1 MWWRKVL
8 DPYPLSPPMG
18 QPQTILHSS
27 TSSEWILVFLQP
39 VSSRH
44 RSASGY
50 AYVLYLPFSAQ
61 HRRLSLWRCHSAAS
75 RRLASSCCSGF
86 VYAGAPSS
94 ATPSPLKRPR
104 GPAASSGTVRYL
116 NPVSSSRGYRRMTGS
131 WFSPSGVS
139 GSRRAWGHVC
149 SKESSIHGSEY
160 AVPRS
165 GWLATAPRSQ
175 PTGTF
180 RLTFARMSAT
190 HWSPSASAQPVHD
203 WKYGTAPP
211 PLSMQVAPAP
221 SKRRRATS
229 R

>member
-1 MWWRKVL
+1 MAIAM
-8 DPYPLSPPMG
+8 SPSVNM
-18 QPQTILHSS
+18 
-27 TSSEWILVFLQP
+27 V
-39 VSSRH
+39 
-44 RSASGY
+44 
-50 AYVLYLPFSAQ
+50 
-61 HRRLSLWRCHSAAS
+61 
-75 RRLASSCCSGF
+75 
-86 VYAGAPSS
+86 PSM
-94 ATPSPLKRPR
+94 
-104 GPAASSGTVRYL
+104 
-116 NPVSSSRGYRRMTGS
+116 SSRGYRRMTGS
-131 WFSPSGVS
+131 SPSRSVS

-149 SKESSIHGSEY
+149 WKESSIHGSEY

-190 HWSPSASAQPVHD
+190 HWSASASAQPVHD
-203 WKYGTAPP
+203 WKYGTGPP